1 MINKFFF
8 SKKKKIITSIHSDTA
23 ELHQAVLF
31 LHENGVLLHYNDST
45 LRDFYFLDPQWLC
58 DMLAQVVTIKEINPF
73 VKNGVMKIDDIN
85 QLIKTSTGQA
95 GTDRKYILSLLNK
108 FEVALTWD
116 LRTLLIPSLL
126 PLTEDEPEN
135 TITLKVCL
143 CDHKKNFKIS
153 NHQINIRFSN
163 RLCQSHRSEKCPR
176 PNRVF
181 NCKRAIDRRNYLVP
195 PSSRFPVYC

>member
-1 MINKFFF
+1 M
-8 SKKKKIITSIHSDTA
+8 
-23 ELHQAVLF
+23 LF

-85 QLIKTSTGQA
+85 QLIKTSTGQ
-95 GTDRKYILSLLNK
+95 GNTDRKYILSLLNK

-126 PLTEDEPEN
+126 PITEDEPEN
-135 TITLKVCL
+135 TITLKVR
-143 CDHKKNFKIS
+143 
-153 NHQINIRFSN
+153 IN
-163 RLCQSHRSEKCPR
+163 
-176 PNRVF
+176 
-181 NCKRAIDRRNYLVP
+181 
-195 PSSRFPVYC
+195 